1 MICQIRGQNS
11 SNVSLGGEVLRQ
23 VLKTDHFESQ
33 FNMAVYQISDGVRP
47 PFQIGCQ
54 NFNGYPGN
62 SPVQIGSVVDQTN
75 NVVGTFICVVGSSFM
90 IRYYQQTYMFYPWQ
104 GYWVDDQGRS
114 GQCEMARV

>member
-1 MICQIRGQNS
+1 MS
-11 SNVSLGGEVLRQ
+11 VLGTQ
-23 VLKTDHFESQ
+23 ALKQLIESDI
-33 FNMAVYQISDGVRP
+33 NMAVYQISDGVRP

-54 NFNGYPGN
+54 NFNGYSGN

-75 NVVGTFICVVGSSFM
+75 NMVGTFICVVGSSFM

-114 GQCEMARV
+114 GQCEMVRV